1 MIGGERAQ
9 NITFLVELISQ
20 LAVGRIQLKQ
30 DEGTVGTALLH
41 MDIAGRFFSIVT
53 GGSNACCG
61 QFIPFV
67 STDMELS
74 GEDD

>member
-1 MIGGERAQ
+1 
-9 NITFLVELISQ
+9 
-20 LAVGRIQLKQ
+20 
-30 DEGTVGTALLH
+30 

-61 QFIPFV
+61 QFISFV
-67 STDMELS
+67 SADMELS